1 MAFCATC
8 GSPVEGQFC
17 AKCGGRVAA
26 APSAAS
32 CPSMQASGAMA
43 DNVASALCYLL
54 GLITGIIFLVLAPY
68 NKNPVIRFHAFQS
81 IFLHVAC
88 IVIMIGLNIVLGILH
103 LWGMFFLGSLF
114 WLAFFV
120 LWTIMSKSI
129 DFPACGLHCNHD
141 RAQYRPGDFAPVG
154 NVLPGQPVLVGLLRA
169 VDLPADT
176 GLPGQDDRAA
186 GDRAAGAATGR
197 QLKRELPPGASEV
210 V

>member
-1 MAFCATC
+1 MEGAAHYNRSNGQEAHDCRRRRRDWRARRLADRFHGRGHSGTGGWGGCRGADSAICATC

-26 APSAAS
+26 ASSAAS
-32 CPSMQASGAMA
+32 GPTMQASGAMA

-120 LWTIMSKSI
+120 LWIYLLIQAYQGKTI
-129 DFPACGLHCNHD
+129 
-141 RAQYRPGDFAPVG
+141 
-154 NVLPGQPVLVGLLRA
+154 VLPVIGPLAQ
-169 VDLPADT
+169 
-176 GLPGQDDRAA
+176 QQA
-186 GDRAAGAATGR
+186 GN
-197 QLKRELPPGASEV
+197 
-210 V
+210 